1 MFSILSNSKYIALG
15 GLFIIFTIGN
25 TTHIPNT
32 YLYKKQWF
40 MNLIRIIIVALMIPV
55 YVVAQPTAYGNFKT
69 VEQEIVFQKV
79 VSLDS
84 ITPAKLEAYYK
95 TLPYVSNL
103 EATAE
108 GLQFSLNDVAVDYK
122 KFGFVQVNT
131 HILLQ
136 TGKFNGKVSIG
147 VKDGRY
153 RISITNIQFTGNL
166 GYKIVKENENLTP
179 YATKNSATQLS
190 SDWCKPNLLGLLDKA
205 FTDKLEFKEEKEEW

>member
-1 MFSILSNSKYIALG
+1 MKNINTVKIAILLLITPCMAL
-15 GLFIIFTIGN
+15 
-25 TTHIPNT
+25 
-32 YLYKKQWF
+32 
-40 MNLIRIIIVALMIPV
+40 
-55 YVVAQPTAYGNFKT
+55 AQSTAYGNFKT
-69 VEQEIVFQKV
+69 SEQEIVYQKV

-84 ITPAKLEAYYK
+84 ITTAKLEAYYK